1 MRKTTLAMLF
11 AATLPTLAMAM
22 PQGGPEGFGPGPG
35 KGGPGPRGGEPFAQ
49 LDLTHEQ
56 RTQVGKLMGEERHQ
70 QREITKKYL
79 DKLPAADRKA
89 MEDEIKANHDKA
101 QADVRAVL
109 KPEQQKQFDEMKKKE
124 DQHRAEWAEF
134 QAWKAQQGKKTQ

>member
-1 MRKTTLAMLF
+1 
-11 AATLPTLAMAM
+11 
-22 PQGGPEGFGPGPG
+22 
-35 KGGPGPRGGEPFAQ
+35 
-49 LDLTHEQ
+49 
-56 RTQVGKLMGEERHQ
+56 MGEERHQ

-101 QADVRAVL
+101 QTDVRAVL
-109 KPEQQKQFDEMKKKE
+109 KPEQQKQFDEMKKTQE
-124 DQHRAEWAEF
+124 ERRAEWAEF